1 LGTRFW
7 PKSSQKMPKQFL
19 YVFGKETLIQQTY
32 RRAKKFTH
40 PNDIYICALKDH
52 LNLLENQL
60 PECNNYILEPTSKNT
75 APCLM
80 LSVHE
85 LIKNY
90 PPETPMIVLPA
101 DHYIGKEEK
110 FKELVERAKEFVSK
124 NPSIVTFGIRPS
136 FPSTGYGY
144 IDVDRTSGIEGF
156 FSVKQFIEKPSYEL
170 ANKLISQ
177 NSCWNSGIFAWS
189 LETISECFKK
199 FLPVEWSLF
208 NNSQD
213 SLEKIYEKITP
224 ISIDIA
230 VMEKAKNVF
239 LLDSEIDWSDV
250 GSWSTLYELHKP
262 KWTNHVVLSGNIASA
277 ESKNCFID
285 VPKWRKVALVGVED
299 LVIIENE
306 ESLLILKRG
315 LDQLV
320 REVQKEF
327 PL

>member
-1 LGTRFW
+1 
-7 PKSSQKMPKQFL
+7 
-19 YVFGKETLIQQTY
+19 
-32 RRAKKFTH
+32 
-40 PNDIYICALKDH
+40 
-52 LNLLENQL
+52 
-60 PECNNYILEPTSKNT
+60 
-75 APCLM
+75 
-80 LSVHE
+80 
-85 LIKNY
+85 
-90 PPETPMIVLPA
+90 
-101 DHYIGKEEK
+101 
-110 FKELVERAKEFVSK
+110 
-124 NPSIVTFGIRPS
+124 
-136 FPSTGYGY
+136 
-144 IDVDRTSGIEGF
+144 
-156 FSVKQFIEKPSYEL
+156 
-170 ANKLISQ
+170 
-177 NSCWNSGIFAWS
+177 
-189 LETISECFKK
+189 
-199 FLPVEWSLF
+199 LPVEWSLF